1 MKILLD
7 FQNGM
12 RAVTLNS
19 EFSLCGLTV
28 THFSFFV
35 EFLFPSFGKVSL
47 HISKLVKGG
56 HKVTTVLIS
65 G

>member
-1 MKILLD
+1 MVHNIHTS
-7 FQNGM
+7 
-12 RAVTLNS
+12 VEPHYVCT
-19 EFSLCGLTV
+19 CITV

-56 HKVTTVLIS
+56 HKVTTMVIS